1 MSTQATDII
10 INKRGLVH
18 SIVFLPFDYHIKNP
32 QYLNQKLDKVL
43 VESKEAR
50 VYVIALNELTEG
62 AKTSAEIQ
70 SICLRKNVNMMLCF
84 DIEEARE
91 FVDAIWAL

>member
-1 MSTQATDII
+1 M
-10 INKRGLVH
+10 INERGLVH
-18 SIVFLPFDYHIKNP
+18 SIVFLPFDYHTKNP
-32 QYLNQKLDKVL
+32 QYLGQKLDKVL
-43 VESKEAR
+43 AESREAR
-50 VYVIALNELTEG
+50 VYVIALNELAEG

-91 FVDAIWAL
+91 FVDTIWIL